1 MEEKGDLR
9 ADTWCLLTY
18 LKGRGLLGVNQP
30 CLERVMMNGG
40 GGDPRLWLVGH
51 CGGLVGGS
59 DALTLIPLVP
69 ESYSHN
75 LCVGRLTITPPK
87 EVV

>member
-1 MEEKGDLR
+1 M
-9 ADTWCLLTY
+9 
-18 LKGRGLLGVNQP
+18 NQP

-75 LCVGRLTITPPK
+75 LCVGN
-87 EVV
+87 